1 MTSPTHRLSLDEVL
15 DEFFFS
21 AVEPTSSL
29 VLRACDA
36 HPEYRSE
43 IIEFATHWMAY
54 HAIPEPELAN
64 SAADVTDEE
73 VALVHSFVMNRLQA
87 LDADRAFDSDVT
99 AVAAVQGLSEEKNL
113 KEAATASGLGES
125 TVALKAMTN
134 FLIDP
139 EFDPYRA
146 HIEKQLRQGKTW
158 ADLRAQV
165 DAMDSW
171 FVDQQT
177 FSSWPSLGS
186 TPQERRAAWIALLD
200 AKEEAETKMTLAKRP
215 LVVVGREETEPNIIV
230 PEAEHS
236 SWQLYRD
243 HLQRQGWDSD
253 AIAPIEES
261 SLRILKRLK
270 KKTAGMSPVR
280 GMVIGHVQ
288 SGKTASI
295 AGLSAMAADHGW
307 NLVIVLSGTL
317 ENLRRQTLRRLVKD
331 LNHPGNLHWQAID
344 QPSDESP
351 HGQRAQDKHFRAG
364 STSRYLVVCLKNPR
378 RLANLLGWITKDEGS
393 LRQMRILIID
403 DEADQA
409 SVNTAVGEQVRTTI
423 NQAII
428 RLTQVKALSVNY
440 VGYTATPA
448 ANFLSEG
455 PGEGLYP
462 QNFILSLQQSDK
474 HFGPPQIFGAPDRGI
489 EPLGIVTPISSDDLS
504 AIGDLHDDPSASI
517 PDSMA
522 DALRWFVC
530 AAAAFRVYG
539 IAKPVSMLVHTSQR
553 QHHHENV
560 AEAVRRKLLAASGDK
575 GNFIAACRKTW
586 DEIGAKLGK
595 DDFKARF
602 PSYGWLDGLRD
613 YPEFD
618 ALVPHIKELLAE
630 ISAIPLDEERAMA
643 YHRGIHLCIDNCAN
657 NGISDENEVRRL
669 FYPEPDAKDYPK
681 FSTAFIVVGG
691 STLARGLTIENLVST
706 YFLRASV
713 LGDSLMQMGRWFGYR
728 KSYELLPRI
737 WMPQQTREKFEFLTL
752 AEEDLRDDL
761 KRFMDGGA
769 DPSEFGPRVRT
780 HPRASWLR
788 PTAKN
793 RMNQAR
799 AAEYDFSG
807 VNRQTTIF
815 HAGEGSASIHQR
827 NRSTATAFLE
837 SLENGPATAL
847 KRNALVWRGVA
858 FDAVAHLLGNLTFHP
873 NAQFFSD
880 IEPFLEWYR
889 RQAAAAGYKDWNV
902 VAAGTFAKGKVW
914 EIKGKAVGLVTRTRI
929 KEASR
934 EDAVSIGVLRD
945 PLDLLADIDTPYEEP
960 DRPSNELISLCRAG
974 ADLQRTPQLL
984 LYLIDKASKPSDSQM
999 LKVPKD
1005 GGRASLD
1012 AAEDIVGISLWLP
1025 GATNVK
1031 RSYATHLTVHIPPV
1045 LATDD
1050 DDLPG
1055 TGIGDDR

>member
-1 MTSPTHRLSLDEVL
+1 
-15 DEFFFS
+15 
-21 AVEPTSSL
+21 
-29 VLRACDA
+29 
-36 HPEYRSE
+36 
-43 IIEFATHWMAY
+43 
-54 HAIPEPELAN
+54 
-64 SAADVTDEE
+64 
-73 VALVHSFVMNRLQA
+73 
-87 LDADRAFDSDVT
+87 
-99 AVAAVQGLSEEKNL
+99 
-113 KEAATASGLGES
+113 
-125 TVALKAMTN
+125 MTN

-146 HIEKQLRQGKTW
+146 HIERQLREGKTW

-165 DAMDSW
+165 EQAFDAMDSW
-171 FVDQQT
+171 FVSQQT

-186 TPQERRAAWIALLD
+186 TPQERRATWIALLD
-200 AKEEAETKMTLAKRP
+200 AKEDAETRMTLAKRP
-215 LVVVGREETEPNIIV
+215 LVVVGREETEPNINV

-261 SLRILKRLK
+261 SLRILKRLR
-270 KKTAGMSPVR
+270 KKTTEMSPVR
-280 GMVIGHVQ
+280 GMVVGHVQ

-317 ENLRRQTLRRLVKD
+317 ENLRLQTLRRLVKD
-331 LNHPGNLHWQAID
+331 LNHSGNLHWEAID

-351 HGQRAQDKHFRAG
+351 HGQRAQDKHFMPG
-364 STSRYLVVCLKNPR
+364 STSRHLVVCLKNPR
-378 RLANLLGWITKDEGS
+378 RLENLLGWITKDKAS
-393 LRQMRILIID
+393 LSQMRILIID

-409 SVNTAVGEQVRTTI
+409 SINTAAGEQVRTAI
-423 NQAII
+423 NHAII
-428 RLTQVKALSVNY
+428 SLTQVKALSVNY

-448 ANFLSEG
+448 ANFLNEG
-455 PGEGLYP
+455 PGDGLYP
-462 QNFILSLQQSDK
+462 QDFILSLQQSDK

-489 EPLGIVTPISSDDLS
+489 EALGIVSPISADDLR
-504 AIGDLHDDPSASI
+504 AIGELHDEPSASI
-517 PDSMA
+517 PGSLA

-530 AAAAFRVYG
+530 AAAAFRVYE

-553 QHHHENV
+553 QHHHENI
-560 AEAVRRKLLAASGDK
+560 AEALRRMLLAAQADQA
-575 GNFIAACRKTW
+575 NFIAACRKTW
-586 DEIGAKLGK
+586 GEVGAKLGR
-595 DDFKARF
+595 DDFKDRF
-602 PSYGWLDGLRD
+602 PGYGWLDSLRG

-618 ALVPHIKELLAE
+618 ALIPHIEELLAE
-630 ISAIPLDEERAMA
+630 VSAIPLDEEGAMA

-669 FYPEPDAKDYPK
+669 FYPDPDARDYPR

-728 KSYELLPRI
+728 KGYELLPRI

-788 PTAKN
+788 PTARN
-793 RMNQAR
+793 RMVQAQ
-799 AAEYDFSG
+799 AAAYDFSG

-815 HAGEGSASIHQR
+815 HAGEGSESIHR
-827 NRSTATAFLE
+827 HNKSTATAFLE
-837 SLENGPATAL
+837 SLEKGPTMASRRT
-847 KRNALVWRGVA
+847 ALVWRGVA
-858 FDAVAHLLGNLTFHP
+858 FDAVANLLSHLTFHP

-880 IEPFLEWYR
+880 IAPFLEWYR
-889 RQAAAAGYKDWNV
+889 RQAVEAGYDDWNV
-902 VAAGTFAKGKVW
+902 VVAGTVAKGKVW
-914 EIKGKAVGLVTRTRI
+914 AIKGEAVGLVTRTRV

-945 PLDLLADIDTPYEEP
+945 PLDLLADIDTPYEVP
-960 DRPSNELISLCRAG
+960 DQPSNELIALRRAG
-974 ADLQRTPQLL
+974 ADLHRTPQLL
-984 LYLIDKASKPSDSQM
+984 LYLIDKNSQPSGTPTR
-999 LKVPKD
+999 KTPKS
-1005 GGRASLD
+1005 GARASLD
-1012 AAEDIVGISLWLP
+1012 AAEDIVGVSLWLP

-1031 RSYATHLTVHIPPV
+1031 RSYATHLTVRIPPV
-1045 LATDD
+1045 LAANDD
-1050 DDLPG
+1050 DIPG